1 VAHFLLTP
9 VGSSGDVHPFIGVGR
24 RLRERGHDVSILT
37 AEPFRSV
44 CERSGLRFV
53 QLHSQVE
60 FDDITKN
67 PDLWHPRK
75 GLTLILRSLAS
86 VLRRHY
92 ELIASA
98 YEPGRTVLVAH
109 ALAFAA
115 RVFED
120 AHHVPAAT
128 LTLAP
133 SIFRSDYQQP
143 ASIPGVDPSKWPVWV
158 KRSAMWL
165 IDRVLLDPQIVPAIN
180 QLRREEGLLPVSR
193 VFNQWIHSP
202 QRVIGMFPE
211 WFARL
216 QPDWPSQV
224 RLTGFPLYDEADAH
238 DLGADLRA
246 FLDAGSPPVLF
257 TPGTANRAAGSFFAA
272 AHDATTRLQRR
283 ALFVTRYREQLPNEL
298 GPAVRHEPYVPFSS
312 VFPHC
317 AAVVHHGG
325 IGTCA
330 QALAA
335 GVPQLTMPL
344 AFDQPDNA
352 MRVSRLGAGR
362 WVSPHEFRGE
372 RVATQLAALIDD
384 PRVLDQCRHWASV
397 VRSTDALSET
407 CGLLESLSPRN

>member
-1 VAHFLLTP
+1 MAHFLLTP

-67 PDLWHPRK
+67 SDLWHPRK
-75 GLTLILRSLAS
+75 GLRLILRSLAS

-120 AHHVPAAT
+120 AHHAPAAT
-128 LTLAP
+128 LDLAP

-143 ASIPGVDPSKWPVWV
+143 ASIPGVDPSKLPVWV

-165 IDRVLLDPQIVPAIN
+165 IDRLLLDPQIVPAIN
-180 QLRREEGLLPVSR
+180 QLRREEGLQPVSR
-193 VFNQWIHSP
+193 VFNQWLHSP

-211 WFARL
+211 WFAAP

-238 DLGADLRA
+238 DLGADLRS
-246 FLDAGSPPVLF
+246 FLDAGSAPLLF
-257 TPGTANRAAGSFFAA
+257 TPGTANRAAVSFFAA
-272 AHDATTRLQRR
+272 ARDAMKLLQRR
-283 ALFVTRYREQLPNEL
+283 ALFVTRYRDQLPNEL
-298 GPAVRHEPYVPFSS
+298 GPAIRHAGVRALLVCVPALRRRRPSRRHWYVRPGACGRRPAGHDAARVRSAGQRDALVASWRGPMGVVLTSFAANASRPSLPHSLTIRASSTNAATGRPWCEAPTRFPRPAGFSS
-312 VFPHC
+312 
-317 AAVVHHGG
+317 
-325 IGTCA
+325 
-330 QALAA
+330 
-335 GVPQLTMPL
+335 
-344 AFDQPDNA
+344 
-352 MRVSRLGAGR
+352 R
-362 WVSPHEFRGE
+362 
-372 RVATQLAALIDD
+372 
-384 PRVLDQCRHWASV
+384 
-397 VRSTDALSET
+397 
-407 CGLLESLSPRN
+407 